1 MKKKVILKKVKLGI
15 DYEVVE
21 THNTLIDKKR
31 LNKIDVDTLIQEAN
45 TLGSKLTVVI
55 KR

>member
-1 MKKKVILKKVKLGI
+1 MKKKIVLKKVGS

-45 TLGSKLTVVI
+45 ALGSKLTVVI